1 MLNLHS
7 NHARENKIAFI
18 VYILAFAIYKK
29 NQLTLTTI
37 SYPCTYS
44 YFLQM
49 TNGIEMG
56 KPKIVFLSQWCNYT
70 ELQPTVK
77 NTSDDS

>member
-7 NHARENKIAFI
+7 NHARENKITFI
-18 VYILAFAIYKK
+18 VYILAFTIYKK

-37 SYPCTYS
+37 SYPCITS

-56 KPKIVFLSQWCNYT
+56 KHEIVFLSQWCNYWIAAYCK
-70 ELQPTVK
+70 EYLR
-77 NTSDDS
+77 